1 MTENRMPEEG
11 RRRYRHAVRRIK
23 NNGRFILLVG
33 GLGLIA
39 WAGYELSIRMDDF
52 SAWLSGVRHLSE
64 VRGQPFLE
72 NLWIMMEDP
81 KMSAMVQRM
90 GFLALSV
97 LIGLLCALFCN
108 KRGMSIP
115 FLLLSVGMLV
125 WGLSQGILTGGISG
139 TIVLL
144 LLLSIFAGAILN
156 RASGRI

>member
-1 MTENRMPEEG
+1 MTENRMPEER

-156 RASGRI
+156 RASRRI